1 MHNIP
6 WYIVLL
12 ISVPQTVL
20 IIEFGFRL
28 FNLQLKIRDIL
39 LLAVMIAVFCY
50 FTRPLAVPYV
60 VNTLILIALLSLLS
74 SFICKVKLK
83 YCFTSV
89 LLGII
94 IYGVL
99 ESVLLPVIMNV
110 FKISLEE
117 IIVIPWVNLVA
128 FVPIIII
135 AVLLLTYIIRTDFI
149 LYDFGSE
156 ADEA

>member
-6 WYIVLL
+6 WYIALL

-28 FNLQLKIRDIL
+28 FNIQLKIRDIM

-50 FTRPLAVPYV
+50 FTRPLAVPYAI
-60 VNTLILIALLSLLS
+60 NTLILIALLGLLS
-74 SFICKVKLK
+74 SFICKVKLR

-99 ESVLLPVIMNV
+99 ESVLLPLIMNV

-117 IIVIPWVNLVA
+117 IIVSPWINLAA
-128 FVPIIII
+128 FVPIILI
-135 AVLLLTYIIRTDFI
+135 AVLLLTYITKKDFI

-156 ADEA
+156 ANES